1 MAAWGQGI
9 EGIVRGLAVDLA
21 PIRVNLVK
29 PGAVHTELFA
39 DIPAERLEKVLEK
52 MRKETLTGTVGRPED
67 VAEMYL
73 GLMKCAFASGSM
85 VDVDGGRLL
94 A

>member
-9 EGIVRGLAVDLA
+9 EGIARGLAVDLA

-29 PGAVHTELFA
+29 LGAVHTELFG
-39 DIPAERLEKVLEK
+39 DIPAERLENVLEK
-52 MRKETLTGTVGRPED
+52 MRKNTLTGTVGRPEE

-73 GLMKCAFASGSM
+73 GLMKCAFVTGS
-85 VDVDGGRLL
+85 VVGVDGGRLL